1 MLVTCCQLT
10 EMITDRREGALSS
23 EQEEGCAQHL
33 SWCERC
39 RTYLRQMDLTIHA
52 LRGIPGEPLHD
63 EVRAALFAQFQRR
76 KTTAD

>member
-10 EMITDRREGALSS
+10 EMITDRKEGALSS

-39 RTYLRQMDLTIHA
+39 RTYLRQMDLTIDA
-52 LRGIPGEPLHD
+52 LRGIPGEPLRD
-63 EVRAALFAQFQRR
+63 EVRAALFARFQRR

>member
-1 MLVTCCQLT
+1 MFVTCCQLT
-10 EMITDRREGALSS
+10 EMITDRKEGALSA

-52 LRGIPGEPLHD
+52 LRGLPGEPLRD

>member
-1 MLVTCCQLT
+1 MVVTCCQLT
-10 EMITDRREGALSS
+10 EMITDRREGALSA
-23 EQEEGCAQHL
+23 EQEEGCAGHL

-39 RTYLRQMDLTIHA
+39 RTYLRQMDMTIDA

-76 KTTAD
+76 KTTAE